1 MDCARAESRSCEEYR
16 HPQPRADAGAQRPV
30 APQDRGRQWNVQQ
43 DESPNAAAEAEK
55 IPFVPVGR
63 VDLVRDQKRG
73 VGEVEA
79 AKKHP

>member
-1 MDCARAESRSCEEYR
+1 
-16 HPQPRADAGAQRPV
+16 
-30 APQDRGRQWNVQQ
+30 
-43 DESPNAAAEAEK
+43 
-55 IPFVPVGR
+55 VPVGR